1 MQTEK
6 RGLTVKFNLP
16 TRPATRAKWHGYVTA
31 IAVVGTLVGCGG
43 GGDGGTPPPPPPA
56 ALPASATLS
65 QQCAP
70 TNLLATA
77 SSRTATLDTEKRWV
91 RSYMNEAYLWY
102 QEVPAVD
109 AALAQF
115 SNTNNVTASLS
126 AYFDALLT
134 TTRTSSGKLKDEFSF
149 IFPTAEWNAL
159 SQGGT
164 TAGYGIEWILGSP
177 TPPRNLRVAYVDP
190 ATPAANAAVT
200 RGARVVSINGVS
212 IDDVTATGI
221 ATINE
226 GAFSPRPGTTYT
238 FVLENSVGAR
248 STVPLTAT
256 TVTKVPVQ
264 NAQVLTVGSAKVGY
278 LTFNDH
284 IIPAEG
290 QLVSAFATFGQ
301 QGINDLVLDLRYNGG
316 GFIYIASQV
325 GYMIAGATRANGK
338 TFEKLRYND
347 KRVADNNN
355 PDNTIPF
362 YSSASGFA
370 GSGTSASAALPQLN
384 LNRVFILA
392 TAGSCSASESIINGL
407 RGIDIEVILIGRT
420 TCGKPFGFTAKD
432 NCGISYFP
440 IEFQGTNHKGFGDFA
455 DGFTAT
461 CAVADDLNKQLGDP
475 TEGMLAAALTYRTT
489 GACPPASDIQ
499 RQQGWSPP
507 AGKLVRHPVRESKYR

>member
-1 MQTEK
+1 
-6 RGLTVKFNLP
+6 
-16 TRPATRAKWHGYVTA
+16 
-31 IAVVGTLVGCGG
+31 
-43 GGDGGTPPPPPPA
+43 
-56 ALPASATLS
+56 
-65 QQCAP
+65 
-70 TNLLATA
+70 
-77 SSRTATLDTEKRWV
+77 
-91 RSYMNEAYLWY
+91 MNEAYLWY
-102 QEVPAVD
+102 QEVPSVD

-115 SNTNNVTASLS
+115 SNVNNVTASLG

-134 TTRTSSGKLKDEFSF
+134 TTRTPSGKLKDEFSF

-200 RGARVVSINGVS
+200 RGVRVVSINGVS

-238 FVLENSVGAR
+238 FVLENLVGAR
-248 STVPLTAT
+248 STVALTAT

-264 NAQVLTVGSAKVGY
+264 NAQVLTVGTSRVGY

-284 IIPAEG
+284 IFPAEG
-290 QLVSAFATFGQ
+290 QLANAFATFAQ
-301 QGINDLVLDLRYNGG
+301 QGVSDLVLDLRYNGG

-325 GYMIAGATRANGK
+325 GYMIAGATRTTGR

-347 KRVADNNN
+347 KRTADNND

-362 YSSASGFA
+362 YPSASGFP
-370 GSGTSASAALPQLN
+370 GSGTTANAVLPQLN
-384 LNRVFILA
+384 LSRVFILA

-407 RGIDIEVILIGRT
+407 RGIDVEVILIGRT

-440 IEFQGTNHKGFGDFA
+440 IEFQGTNNKGFGDFA
-455 DGFTAT
+455 DGFAAT
-461 CAVADDLNKQLGDP
+461 CAVADDLSKPLGDP
-475 TEGMLAAALTYRTT
+475 TEAMLAAALTYRST
-489 GACPPASDIQ
+489 GACPPASAVQ
-499 RQQGWSPP
+499 RQGLS
-507 AGKLVRHPVRESKYR
+507 ASSEGKLVRHPVRESKYR